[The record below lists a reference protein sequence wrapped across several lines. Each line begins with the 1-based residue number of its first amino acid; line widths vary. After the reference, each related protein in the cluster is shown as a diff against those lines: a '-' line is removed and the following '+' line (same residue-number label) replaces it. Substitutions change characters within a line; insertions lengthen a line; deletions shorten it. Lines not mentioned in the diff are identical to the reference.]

1 MKSLLFRWALSAIS
15 LLVVAYVIPG
25 ISVDGVMTALLAAV
39 VIGLVNGTLG
49 LLLKVVTFPLTLL
62 TLGLFWLIVNALMLM
77 LAAKLVSGFSV
88 SGFWAAFFGS
98 ILLGIVNSLLS
109 KLIDEKK

>member
-39 VIGLVNGTLG
+39 VIGLVNGTLW